1 MADTTQNI
9 SAQLFS
15 KELIPLTGRATYTG
29 CETDFTTPYL
39 TTCVNN
45 ESSDIAVENAFQKQ
59 LNLSEYYKSPYVFDT
74 MKRDYMSKTMDHEH
88 DTGNVVID
96 NGTLPEVSSTP
107 AVLPVGPTDFL
118 QNRIKEGFGNNSQNC
133 TVLMILLVA
142 VAIYYLSKKK

>member
-59 LNLSEYYKSPYVFDT
+59 LDLSEYYKSPFVFET

-88 DTGNVVID
+88 DTGKVKD
-96 NGTLPEVSSTP
+96 DYPSLAEVSSTP
-107 AVLPVGPTDFL
+107 AVIPVGPTDFL

-133 TVLMILLVA
+133 TIMLILLIA